1 LRKLRHC
8 SAGTRSDREAQ
19 ERLSLVPFRSAIRG
33 SDVKIPFKPRSRHIM
48 RAPSR
53 ALPEACA
60 QRDIKH
66 EYLCAYGHRP
76 RVRGRGGRGVHDLMN
91 RDVVELRSQLAN
103 DGETLAD
110 NLGSLVQ
117 RVSLSCAQEIDG
129 LIRDLKMLRERLHHD
144 GAWRAR

>member
-1 LRKLRHC
+1 
-8 SAGTRSDREAQ
+8 
-19 ERLSLVPFRSAIRG
+19 
-33 SDVKIPFKPRSRHIM
+33 
-48 RAPSR
+48 
-53 ALPEACA
+53 
-60 QRDIKH
+60 
-66 EYLCAYGHRP
+66 
-76 RVRGRGGRGVHDLMN
+76 MN

-144 GAWRAR
+144 GAWRARSSTTRA